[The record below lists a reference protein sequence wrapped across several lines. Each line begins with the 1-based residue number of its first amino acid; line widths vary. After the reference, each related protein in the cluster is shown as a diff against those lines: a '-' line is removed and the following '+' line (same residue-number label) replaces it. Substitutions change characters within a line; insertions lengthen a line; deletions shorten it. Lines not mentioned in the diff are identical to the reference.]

1 MNYIQIGVLGK
12 THGLKGEL
20 KFKIEEEYIDD
31 FNEADVVFIKNKGH
45 YAPYFIESIRSSS
58 IIKFEDTEDIEAAK
72 TLQNL
77 PIFLKEE
84 DITIVA
90 AEPLEELIYQYLKG
104 YKMMDD
110 LLGELGDIQSVEAY
124 PQQEIAIVNY
134 QNKEVLI
141 PLNEF
146 VISDIDN
153 DNQIVNVSLPEGLL
167 DI

>member
-1 MNYIQIGVLGK
+1 
-12 THGLKGEL
+12 
-20 KFKIEEEYIDD
+20 
-31 FNEADVVFIKNKGH
+31 
-45 YAPYFIESIRSSS
+45 
-58 IIKFEDTEDIEAAK
+58 
-72 TLQNL
+72 
-77 PIFLKEE
+77 
-84 DITIVA
+84 
-90 AEPLEELIYQYLKG
+90 LIYQYLKG